1 MPLQLCKGQ
10 KVDLTKK
17 NPTLT
22 HIKLGLG
29 WDLPTT
35 STSNSHAFD
44 LDAAAFL
51 LDATGKLTTTE
62 HIVFYKQPSVLQNAV
77 ALSKDNRTGEGSGND
92 EEISISL
99 SKLPT
104 HIERIM
110 FTITIHEA
118 LRRTQTFGQVKN
130 PYVRIIDTAN
140 NEEMFR
146 YNLAEPFSTETA
158 LIVGEC
164 YRYKGE
170 WKFGAI
176 GRGMQGGLIELA
188 NQFGLSH
195 IPPNLFEKTKEQ
207 MKPSSSP
214 KNINLSKIEL
224 KKSGDTIN
232 LQKTEKPL
240 GEITVNLNWSKQN
253 APKQKGFFSSLTA
266 NLSPQI
272 DLDLGC
278 LFEFKDGWKGVIQPL
293 GNVFGSYHSEP
304 YIHLDQDDRT
314 GASNKGENLRINGNM
329 IHEIKR
335 ILIFSYIYEGVANW
349 SQVDGVATL
358 KQENGPD
365 IVVKMDEHRNGFNTC
380 AIAMLENV
388 NDETFKLQ
396 RLVKYFKGHRD
407 MDQYYKWNMNWVAGS
422 K

>member
-10 KVDLTKK
+10 KVDLTKT

-22 HIKLGLG
+22 HIKIGLG
-29 WDLPTT
+29 WDLPT
-35 STSNSHAFD
+35 NSHAFD

-51 LDATGKLTTTE
+51 LDSNGRLTTSE
-62 HIVFYKQPSVLQNAV
+62 HIVFYKQQSSLQGTIT
-77 ALSKDNRTGEGSGND
+77 LSKDNRTGKGSGDD

-99 SKLPT
+99 SKIPS

-110 FTITIHEA
+110 FTITIHDA
-118 LRRTQTFGQVKN
+118 LARMQTFGQVKQS
-130 PYVRIIDTAN
+130 YVRIINTTN

-146 YNLAEPFSTETA
+146 YNLTEQFSSETA
-158 LIVGEC
+158 LIACEV

-176 GRGMQGGLIELA
+176 GRGIQGGLKELSH
-188 NQFGLSH
+188 QFGLSH
-195 IPPNLFEKTKEQ
+195 ITPNLFEKTNKQ
-207 MKPSSSP
+207 IKPPSSQ
-214 KNINLSKIEL
+214 KHINLPKIEL

-232 LQKTEKPL
+232 LQKTDKPL
-240 GEITVNLNWSKQN
+240 GEIAVNLNWSKQS
-253 APKQKGFFSSLTA
+253 APKQKGFFSSLAA
-266 NLSPQI
+266 NLSPQV

-278 LFEFKDGWKGVIQPL
+278 LFEFKDGWKGVVQPL
-293 GNVFGSYHSEP
+293 GNTFGSFHSEP

-314 GASNKGENLRINGNM
+314 GASNTGENLRINGNM

-335 ILIFSYIYEGVANW
+335 ILIFSYIYEGAANW
-349 SQVDGVATL
+349 SQVDGVVTL

-365 IVVKMDEHRNGFNTC
+365 IVVKMDEHRNGLSTC

-388 NDETFKLQ
+388 NNETFKVQ
-396 RLVKYFKGHRD
+396 KLVKYFKGHRD
-407 MDQYYKWNMNWVAGS
+407 MDQHYKWNMNWVAGS

>member
-10 KVDLTKK
+10 KVDLTKT

-22 HIKLGLG
+22 HIKIGLG
-29 WDLPTT
+29 WDLPTN
-35 STSNSHAFD
+35 SNSHAFD

-51 LDATGKLTTTE
+51 LDANGRLTTTD
-62 HIVFYKQPSVLQNAV
+62 HIIFYKQQSALQDAIT
-77 ALSKDNRTGEGSGND
+77 LSSDNRTGAGSGDD

-99 SKLPT
+99 SKLPS
-104 HIERIM
+104 HIERII
-110 FTITIHEA
+110 FTITTHEA
-118 LRRTQTFGQVKN
+118 QTRLQTFGQIAHS
-130 PYVRIIDTAN
+130 YVRILNSAN
-140 NEEMFR
+140 NDEMFR
-146 YNLAEPFSTETA
+146 YNLEEQFSSETA
-158 LIVGEC
+158 LIACEV

-176 GRGMQGGLIELA
+176 GRGVQGGLIELSK
-188 NQFGLSH
+188 QFGLSH
-195 IPPNLFEKTKEQ
+195 TPPDFFAKTTAA
-207 MKPSSSP
+207 PSPISKS
-214 KNINLSKIEL
+214 INLSKIEL

-232 LQKTEKPL
+232 LQKTDKPL
-240 GEITVNLNWSKQN
+240 GEIAVNLNWGKQST
-253 APKQKGFFSSLTA
+253 PKQKGFFSSLTA
-266 NLSPQI
+266 NSSPQI

-278 LFEFKDGWKGVIQPL
+278 LFEFKDGWKGVVQPL
-293 GNVFGSYHSEP
+293 GNIFGSFYNEP

-314 GASNKGENLRINGNM
+314 GASNKGEDLRINGDM

-349 SQVDGVATL
+349 SQVDGIVTL

-365 IVVKMDEHRNGFNTC
+365 IIVKMDEHRNGFNTC

-388 NDETFKLQ
+388 NDETFKVQ
-396 RLVKYFKGHRD
+396 RLVKYFRGHLE
-407 MDQYYKWNMNWVAGS
+407 MDRHYKWNMNWGAGS